1 MVELDELVVLN
12 FGQRERECLKVLIDH
27 GVRFLLVGGYAVRF
41 HGHLRS
47 TTDVDVLVSND
58 RANAKR
64 LCSALIV
71 LMGRHPKLRPEEFAG
86 RKRQVRLFR
95 YGYRFEILTAAD
107 GVPFE
112 EVYERRCQASSSN
125 LIVPVIAKDDL
136 IDMKAAAGRA
146 QDIDDVE
153 RLRNGV

>member
-64 LCSALIV
+64 LCSALIA
-71 LMGRHPKLRPEEFAG
+71 LIGPHPKLRPEEIAG
-86 RKRQVRLFR
+86 RKRQINLSSHC
-95 YGYRFEILTAAD
+95 YEFEILTAAD
-107 GVPFE
+107 GVPFDQA
-112 EVYERRCQASSSN
+112 YDRRCEASSSN